1 MTHGSPKKKK
11 PAMSSGRHPRAQPI
25 PATQLTNWRVESLV
39 RSRSLKPNLFPLHL
53 NKIASKLAIHQLI
66 YDNVS
71 WLVGHTEIRCVPLFF
86 IFLLVV
92 IINSF
97 IKVMQLLHHHMK
109 HEFSSSALTR
119 SNGLVGN
126 PGDAA

>member
-1 MTHGSPKKKK
+1 MGRRKKKK
-11 PAMSSGRHPRAQPI
+11 PAMSSGRHTRAQPI

-39 RSRSLKPNLFPLHL
+39 RSRSLKPNLFPVQL

-86 IFLLVV
+86 IFLLGCLNLN
-92 IINSF
+92 INNIGRLSP
-97 IKVMQLLHHHMK
+97 L
-109 HEFSSSALTR
+109 
-119 SNGLVGN
+119 
-126 PGDAA
+126 P